1 MSLTPHVVVVVV
13 AVVAAVAVIAIA
25 VAVTVAVVAAV
36 QPKKVF
42 IICVSCENDKKV
54 NPDFFYFFRLL

>member
-13 AVVAAVAVIAIA
+13 AVVAAVAVIA
-25 VAVTVAVVAAV
+25 VTVAVVAAV

-42 IICVSCENDKKV
+42 IICVSGENDKKV
-54 NPDFFYFFRLL
+54 NPEFFYFFRL